1 MFRITAPASLSRRA
15 DASCCCETELVWPG
29 SFQQIFNLSGLKK
42 RTPAVRRTK
51 LPAAGPAALR
61 LLLYLSQPIFP
72 LVARALII
80 EPFHMPY
87 VRMCVCLRTPHLAY
101 ISIASHTC
109 APYNFASHLSPPRSA
124 APRSGSAR
132 SPRSSSPLSPQQLG
146 KRSFVRLRAH
156 SSHTLSLGRWESLLP
171 HRRVLAVTKCC
182 WRCWGARVTIAAL
195 LHTQPFHTHPSVSYR
210 LST

>member
-1 MFRITAPASLSRRA
+1 MRVVAVKRSWCGLGLFSKFSTSQDSKKGLQRSKDEASRCRSTSLS
-15 DASCCCETELVWPG
+15 L
-29 SFQQIFNLSGLKK
+29 
-42 RTPAVRRTK
+42 
-51 LPAAGPAALR
+51 
-61 LLLYLSQPIFP
+61 IFP

>member
-1 MFRITAPASLSRRA
+1 MAWVFSANFQPLRTQKKDSR
-15 DASCCCETELVWPG
+15 G
-29 SFQQIFNLSGLKK
+29 
-42 RTPAVRRTK
+42 RRTK
-51 LPAAGPAALR
+51 LPALA
-61 LLLYLSQPIFP
+61 YLPSCSSSP
-72 LVARALII
+72 RALII

-101 ISIASHTC
+101 ISIASHTR

-146 KRSFVRLRAH
+146 KRSFVRLRAQ

-182 WRCWGARVTIAAL
+182 WRSWGARVTIAAL